1 MYGSYNYRKKTLNI
15 TNEEY
20 SCRETARFVFCY
32 DGRESASA
40 AELFDGEELSADW
53 AKAFIGPFLLIA
65 YEKKTG
71 KLLITQHAFGSGREL
86 YLLNAPDRL
95 LFASSLREMR
105 QIAGFEF
112 QLNTDVI
119 PKYVCHTFLT
129 GYSTFINGISKL
141 PAFVTLLFDGGR
153 LSESFV
159 ELPEPVESA
168 PTGKLQAE
176 YYTTVAL
183 SLYEETKDIEGP
195 IAQALS
201 SGYDSNCMLFMLDK
215 LWPERRKETY
225 SIGGVRG
232 VDETKVAEEIAKTY
246 PNTEFASAY
255 VSQSTHDAFDEIV
268 FRLEGSVAQIGI
280 FLQYELARLLD
291 SHSVKTVLVGEC
303 ADQVFNIRTYK
314 PIKCEDMFL
323 YIRRNPRECAAYFI
337 LKKNRLMLSSFGIE
351 ARYPFLS
358 QSMLELGAKTCEL
371 NKHKKRY
378 HIEQCM
384 RMLPSEISERIGKQG
399 GATDPSTLFANDER
413 IYDRIIK
420 MKYYS
425 PKHCLASAGG
435 LEESLMQYYVSLKS
449 VESFEKQFCDK
460 PSM

>member
-95 LFASSLREMR
+95 LF
-105 QIAGFEF
+105 
-112 QLNTDVI
+112 
-119 PKYVCHTFLT
+119 
-129 GYSTFINGISKL
+129 
-141 PAFVTLLFDGGR
+141 DGGR
-153 LSESFV
+153 LSESIV
-159 ELPEPVESA
+159 ELPESVESA

-314 PIKCEDMFL
+314 PIKSEDMFL